1 MGFHPCAPQDSQE
14 SSWMLVSFGNQIW
27 NWQSSFADDFCTK
40 TSMYMGFS
48 SHVWRNWIVVIV
60 CILNISQSA
69 GQLYCSSAHPL
80 DFWTWF
86 CHVCRWLTLN
96 SLNLTIYCRILHSS
110 MYSWRFR
117 IAFSVRL
124 GIHQP
129 VWQIMASQAKE
140 ARNKALLNGDV
151 QVVTLGFFR
160 PQRWKTYLGMSEHLE
175 IIVQYHFFF
184 GWTD

>member
-1 MGFHPCAPQDSQE
+1 
-14 SSWMLVSFGNQIW
+14 MLVSFGNQIW

-48 SHVWRNWIVVIV
+48 SHVWRNRIVVIV

-69 GQLYCSSAHPL
+69 AQLYCSSAHPL

-117 IAFSVRL
+117 TAFSVRL

-129 VWQIMASQAKE
+129 VWQITASQAKE

-151 QVVTLGFFR
+151 QVTWWPWVSSGPSDEKPTWG
-160 PQRWKTYLGMSEHLE
+160 WVNTSKSSCSIT
-175 IIVQYHFFF
+175 FFF